1 MGQADAL
8 SGEAWLKAH
17 LWSVVGWEG
26 QLIGTRK
33 KIYLTPEGREEL
45 REELDE
51 LVNVK
56 RPALAERLR
65 KAIAQGDLSE
75 NADYKTAKE
84 EQSFLEGRIQEIEA
98 MLRNA
103 EIIKETQYSG
113 EVSLGSHVTV
123 VEEGLERPETFRIV
137 GTAEADPIDGK
148 VSHESPLG
156 RALLGREVGDVIMVE
171 APGGEI
177 AFRITQIS

>member
-1 MGQADAL
+1 M
-8 SGEAWLKAH
+8 SAW
-17 LWSVVGWEG
+17 
-26 QLIGTRK
+26 K
-33 KIYLTPEGREEL
+33 KVYLTPEGREEL

-75 NADYKTAKE
+75 NADYHTAKE

-98 MLRNA
+98 ILRNA
-103 EIIKETQYSG
+103 EVIKETKRSDV
-113 EVSLGSHVTV
+113 VSLGSCVTV
-123 VEEGLERPETFRIV
+123 VEEGMQDPETFRIV
-137 GTAEADPIDGK
+137 GVAEANPINGK
-148 VSHESPLG
+148 VSHESPIG
-156 RALLGREVGDVIMVE
+156 KALLGRQVQDVVTVE

-177 AFRITQIS
+177 AFRITEIS